1 MVFQLE
7 YCPKIFNTTLCTIK
21 ALDSYAQ
28 YTFMKCL
35 FFLDICQFFLEVN
48 KEKLSGQ
55 FFIHT
60 AVVTFWASIDLIF
73 DADAGHDSC
82 LLVMI

>member
-7 YCPKIFNTTLCTIK
+7 YCPKIFNTTLCTIYIYEMSV
-21 ALDSYAQ
+21 LE
-28 YTFMKCL
+28 
-35 FFLDICQFFLEVN
+35 DICQFFLEVN

-60 AVVTFWASIDLIF
+60 AVVTFWASIDLVF
-73 DADAGHDSC
+73 DADAEHDSC
-82 LLVMI
+82 LLVII